1 MTTITYP
8 STPRPQGMSWRL
20 VMPAQTNVSDWTGR
34 RQTIASGR
42 GWWECQI
49 TFPPIVGTDNVNA
62 WRAFIAKSRGAA
74 NDFQVPVDP
83 TAQYVDAPASV
94 VGSLSL
100 NFTTGLYQT
109 FSQGAALVNG
119 SGQTGRTI
127 NADGFPAST
136 TVLQA
141 GQFVTI
147 NNQLLQLTENVV
159 SNSSGAAVLTFEP
172 PIRVSPANNAPVEY
186 ENPYCLMY
194 LVEEPTLSVEAGYVY
209 SLSLNLRESF

>member
-1 MTTITYP
+1 MALITFP
-8 STPRPQGMSWRL
+8 STPKPQTMSWRL

-49 TFPPIVGTDNVNA
+49 TLPPISGTTRINA

-83 TAQYVDAPASV
+83 TAQSAS
-94 VGSLSL
+94 
-100 NFTTGLYQT
+100 TATPR
-109 FSQGAALVNG
+109 VNG
-119 SGQTGRTI
+119 ALQTGRTL
-127 NADGFPAST
+127 ATDGWAVST

-141 GQFVTI
+141 GQYVTI
-147 NNQLLQLTENVV
+147 NNQLLQLTENVT
-159 SNSSGAAVLTFEP
+159 SNASGVATLTFEP
-172 PIRVSPANNAPVEY
+172 PIRVSPADNTLIEY
-186 ENPYCLMY
+186 KNPFCLMY
-194 LVEEPTLSVEAGYVY
+194 LVEEPTLSVETGYVY